1 MVLKR
6 IARLMF
12 VATVVLSLACGSPAP
27 KSSPMEIAELVNQ
40 MRDMA
45 WAEEVDAAR
54 ALIEQ
59 QRSHHDQSSPEWLLA
74 ASWLGRG
81 ASFAERWNLAERYAR
96 EAYEGSVALLKER
109 SLDAERYLPTAL
121 GAGIE
126 VLSHTYDAQGDRARA
141 VTFLS
146 AARQEYAGT
155 SIETRIQ
162 KNFLL
167 LSLQGKPFPVLEVDH
182 YLGLPPPAPD
192 DLQGKV
198 VLFFFWAHWCP
209 DCKRQEPVLRALY
222 DEYHDQGLAIVGPT
236 QLYGFVSR
244 GQTATPEEEIAYL
257 NGDYT
262 AQFPIPAFMS
272 VPISN
277 DNFLNF
283 GVSTTPTLVL
293 VDREGIVQRYNPGH
307 MSHEELAALIEP
319 LLD

>member
-1 MVLKR
+1 MRQFKVLR
-6 IARLMF
+6 MPFLLIC
-12 VATVVLSLACGSPAP
+12 LASPLALFGQ
-27 KSSPMEIAELVNQ
+27 SRGLVSE
-40 MRDMA
+40 MSDLA
-45 WAEEVDAAR
+45 WAGEVDRAR
-54 ALIEQ
+54 DILEARRVDSEQ
-59 QRSHHDQSSPEWLLA
+59 PTAEWLA
-74 ASWLGRG
+74 AVSWLARG

-96 EAYEGSVALLKER
+96 EAYEGSLELMKER

-192 DLQGKV
+192 DLKGKV
-198 VLFFFWAHWCP
+198 VLFYFWAHWCP
-209 DCKRQEPVLRALY
+209 DCKRQEPVLKALY
-222 DEYHDQGLAIVGPT
+222 EEYHDRGLVIVGPT

-244 GQTATPEEEIAYL
+244 GQTATPEEELAYL

-262 AQFPIPAFMS
+262 AQFPIPSWMG
-272 VPISN
+272 VPLSTN
-277 DNFLNF
+277 NFVNF

-293 VDREGIVQRYNPGH
+293 VDRDGIVQRYNPGNL
-307 MSHEELAALIEP
+307 SQEELAALIEP
-319 LLD
+319 LLG